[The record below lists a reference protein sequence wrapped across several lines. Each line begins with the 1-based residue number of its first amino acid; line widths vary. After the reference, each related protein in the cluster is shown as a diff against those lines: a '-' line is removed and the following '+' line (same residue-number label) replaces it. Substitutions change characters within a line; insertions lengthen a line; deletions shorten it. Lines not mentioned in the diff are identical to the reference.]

1 MTIQGEMMMNSS
13 GLKAREIEALVFI
26 QPRRPGIPT
35 PHASTVGVAA
45 VMVVAAALAWVL
57 LRS

>member
-1 MTIQGEMMMNSS
+1 MNSS

-35 PHASTVGVAA
+35 LHASTVGVAA